1 MTDLFDAK
9 ANDQTPPV
17 TPETPPVVPNT
28 DQTDLLAAIKNE
40 RGEQKFK
47 SVEDLINGYSASQ
60 EFITTLKSEK
70 EAEVQAKAELA
81 AKVKSQEELEQLL
94 QAKSEQ
100 APPAAPVVPE
110 GLKQE
115 DVLQIL
121 EQREAQKVADANVIS
136 VRKAVEAVKGDMKA
150 LTEQAGLTPEL
161 AQQMA
166 QKSPDALLK
175 LLEVE
180 VPKGPA
186 PSMAPS
192 INPSS
197 FQQDR
202 QPDVKQVMRSPKT
215 SDLTDAWKAA
225 GARSEAKLK
234 EQGII

>member
-1 MTDLFDAK
+1 MTTLFDESTPGD
-9 ANDQTPPV
+9 NQTPPV
-17 TPETPPVVPNT
+17 TPPVVPNT
-28 DQTDLLAAIKNE
+28 DHTDLLAAIKNE

-60 EFITTLKSEK
+60 EFITTLKTEK
-70 EAEVQAKAELA
+70 EVEVQAKADLA

-94 QAKSEQ
+94 QTRTEQ
-100 APPAAPVVPE
+100 PPTPPATPE

-121 EQREAQKVADANVIS
+121 EQREVQKIADANVIA
-136 VRKAVEAVKGDMKA
+136 VKKAVEAAKGDMKA

-175 LLEVE
+175 LLDVE
-180 VPKGPA
+180 APKGPA
-186 PSMAPS
+186 PSMAS
-192 INPSS
+192 SVNPSS
-197 FQQDR
+197 FQHDR
-202 QPDVKQVMRSPKT
+202 PPEVKRVMRSSKS
-215 SDLTDAWKAA
+215 SDLVDAWKAA

-234 EQGII
+234 EQGVI